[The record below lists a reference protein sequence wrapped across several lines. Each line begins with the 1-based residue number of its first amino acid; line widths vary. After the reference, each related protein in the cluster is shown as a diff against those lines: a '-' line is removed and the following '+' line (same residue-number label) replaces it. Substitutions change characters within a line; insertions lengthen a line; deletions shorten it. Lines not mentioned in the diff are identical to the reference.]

1 MRMSRKFCLY
11 TALGAFALF
20 SGCSKEENPGKIDVP
35 KETLTDAQAVTRV
48 NEKLAKG
55 ELKLDVNVTAVREKD
70 STEEAYKAELAAK
83 SKEEIR
89 KVNVALGEY
98 EAKKAEL
105 QRAKDTKASDETI
118 AELERKCEESKA
130 NFERLEARRQA
141 EMRRIIRARKLKAD
155 AKANSEAY
163 KKLVEEEK
171 AKAAR

>member
-11 TALGAFALF
+11 TALGAFAMF
-20 SGCSKEENPGKIDVP
+20 SGCSKEETSAGSDAS
-35 KETLTDAQAVTRV
+35 KETLTDAQAAARV

-70 STEEAYKAELAAK
+70 SAEEAYKAELAAK

-89 KVNVALGEY
+89 KVNAALGEY
-98 EAKKAEL
+98 EVKKAEL
-105 QRAKDTKASDETI
+105 QRAKDAKASDETI

-171 AKAAR
+171 AKASK